1 MLSSDMTD
9 SEGKRWLNPASVE
22 SVKREGERNGGS
34 EREREV
40 DKVEKDRETEE
51 VRGREIGREGERGK
65 ENRKRNG
72 GGEREREGWIK

>member
-1 MLSSDMTD
+1 M
-9 SEGKRWLNPASVE
+9 
-22 SVKREGERNGGS
+22 
-34 EREREV
+34 
-40 DKVEKDRETEE
+40 DKVEKERETEE